1 MEETNAASLGIK
13 KMFSVGLF
21 KTINSLNSMET
32 EVSLKFTVLSFKIVQ
47 MSFII
52 NHLSAIIN
60 TFSLHE
66 MFNCFKNLILLKN
79 NNYIRQ
85 RVPSIFAKD

>member
-1 MEETNAASLGIK
+1 MSLRHSQNIR
-13 KMFSVGLF
+13 
-21 KTINSLNSMET
+21 LNENQ
-32 EVSLKFTVLSFKIVQ
+32 FTVLSFKIVQ